1 MLLWDQ
7 SPGDKEVVVA
17 YDGDSLHTFLL
28 DLDNVAGAS
37 VPALGK
43 CRQKS
48 FQCCGSG
55 SGIRCFFDPW
65 IRDEHRGL
73 YFREFRNNFLG

>member
-1 MLLWDQ
+1 MSSFLSRTKLLLWDQ

-43 CRQKS
+43 GPFFKTVL
-48 FQCCGSG
+48 
-55 SGIRCFFDPW
+55 GIRIRRIRPCFW
-65 IRDEHRGL
+65 AIRIH
-73 YFREFRNNFLG
+73 

>member
-1 MLLWDQ
+1 MSSFLFRTKLLLWDQ

-43 CRQKS
+43 LM
-48 FQCCGSG
+48 
-55 SGIRCFFDPW
+55 PTLVLPVLW
-65 IRDEHRGL
+65 IRIRDPVP
-73 YFREFRNNFLG
+73 F

>member
-1 MLLWDQ
+1 MFRIEHKLLFDGRSTFIYRRYQMSSFLFRTKLLLWDQ

-43 CRQKS
+43 
-48 FQCCGSG
+48 
-55 SGIRCFFDPW
+55 
-65 IRDEHRGL
+65 
-73 YFREFRNNFLG
+73 

>member
-1 MLLWDQ
+1 MSSFLFRTKLLLWDQ

-43 CRQKS
+43 
-48 FQCCGSG
+48 
-55 SGIRCFFDPW
+55 
-65 IRDEHRGL
+65 
-73 YFREFRNNFLG
+73 